1 MIEHIPSSLVLFW
14 SAVLAFAILVYV
26 LLDGFD
32 LGVGILFA
40 LNRDEAHRQ
49 QMMGAIAPVW
59 DGNETWLVLIGT
71 TLFGAFPVVYAIFL
85 AAFYLPVALLL
96 VALILRGVAF
106 EFRYKDKRHR
116 WLWDLG
122 FVLGSM
128 VAALVQG
135 AAIGAMVAGIAVQD
149 GRFIGGPFD
158 WLTPFSFLC
167 GLGLVV
173 GYALLG
179 AGWLVLKSEGGLRDW
194 AYAWL
199 PWLLAGVIGF
209 VVLALSATF
218 IGDLEVVRRW
228 LAQPW
233 LFVFPLLAGV
243 AAWGLWR
250 GIQARR
256 DWQPWLM
263 ASALFVTAFAM
274 LAGSF
279 WPWIVPYHLTVE
291 EAAAP
296 AASLRFLFYGI
307 GLVVLPVVMIYT
319 GVVYWIFRG
328 KVSAGAGEL
337 QTTEDNSVST
347 DRA

>member
-1 MIEHIPSSLVLFW
+1 VIEHIPSSLVLFW

-337 QTTEDNSVST
+337 QTTGDNSVST

>member
-1 MIEHIPSSLVLFW
+1 MIEHISFSLPLFW
-14 SAVLAFAILVYV
+14 SVVLAFAILVYV

-40 LNRDEAHRQ
+40 LDRDETHRQ
-49 QMMGAIAPVW
+49 QMMGSIAPVW

-122 FVLGSM
+122 FVLGS
-128 VAALVQG
+128 VIAAFIQG

-158 WLTPFSFLC
+158 WLSPFSVLC

-179 AGWLVLKSEGGLRDW
+179 AGWLVLKTEGGLRDW

-199 PWLLAGVIGF
+199 PRLLAGVIGV
-209 VVLALSATF
+209 VVLALTATLV
-218 IGDLEVVRRW
+218 GDFEVVRRW

-233 LFVFPLLAGV
+233 LFAFPLLASA

-250 GIQARR
+250 GVQARR

-291 EAAAP
+291 QAAAP
-296 AASLRFLFYGI
+296 TSSLSFLFYGI
-307 GLVVLPVVMIYT
+307 GLVVLPVIMVYT
-319 GVVYWIFRG
+319 AVVYWIFRG
-328 KVSAGAGEL
+328 KVSPEAIN
-337 QTTEDNSVST
+337 D
-347 DRA
+347 